1 MEFMR
6 FTILFLVLNR
16 SINSCSYCFLI
27 NFSFFDGYL
36 CSEYFQVQNITFLI
50 KLLFILLFC
59 DAAYIIK
66 LT

>member
-16 SINSCSYCFLI
+16 SIISCSYCFLI
-27 NFSFFDGYL
+27 IFFFDGYL

-50 KLLFILLFC
+50 KLLFIVILRRC
-59 DAAYIIK
+59 IYY
-66 LT
+66 